1 MDACEPVNWQHCP
14 SRKPTRKCPAGKVAP
29 VARLL
34 SELFSRPDYGSALM
48 LVGCD
53 ALAFCAAGAADD
65 EEHCGRLA
73 QLG

>member
-1 MDACEPVNWQHCP
+1 MV
-14 SRKPTRKCPAGKVAP
+14 P

-34 SELFSRPDYGSALM
+34 SELFSRPDYGPALM

-53 ALAFCAAGAADD
+53 ALAFSAAGAADD
-65 EEHCGRLA
+65 EERCGRLA